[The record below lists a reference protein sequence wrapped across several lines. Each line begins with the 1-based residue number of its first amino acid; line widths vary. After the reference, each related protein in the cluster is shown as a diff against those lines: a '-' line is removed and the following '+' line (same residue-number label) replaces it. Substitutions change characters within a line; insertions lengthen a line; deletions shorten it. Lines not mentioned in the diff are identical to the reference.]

1 MARPAEQALLQEVT
15 LMKFEIVEPGTNR
28 NVLGG
33 TVGEDNAYINTY
45 GAPRP
50 GQQPPLKLAV
60 GESSLVTY
68 HLSGSTGTYEVR
80 RVE

>member
-1 MARPAEQALLQEVT
+1 
-15 LMKFEIVEPGTNR
+15 MKFEIVEPGTNH

-33 TVGEDNAYINTY
+33 AVSEDNAYINMY

-50 GQQPPLKLAV
+50 GQRPPLKLDV
-60 GESSLVTY
+60 GESSQVTY
-68 HLSGSTGTYEVR
+68 HLNGKTGTYEVR